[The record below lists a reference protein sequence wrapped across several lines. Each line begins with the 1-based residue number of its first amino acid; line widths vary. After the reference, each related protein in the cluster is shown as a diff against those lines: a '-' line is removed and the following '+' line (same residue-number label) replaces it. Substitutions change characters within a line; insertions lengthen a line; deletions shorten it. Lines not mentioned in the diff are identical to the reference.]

1 MVFAGSP
8 RPQIYILHINKFRM
22 SHLSYWNWKST
33 HPQNYIFTNKQK
45 THNPQKLAPMK
56 LNDSAVLQ
64 GIEWNL
70 LFILD
75 QTPEPWSI
83 ICRRLLKS
91 KLSSFTCTVIR
102 ERLEIMDKHDKE
114 SISNIISKTSWNNFV
129 FNSQELEI
137 VV

>member
-1 MVFAGSP
+1 MVFTGSP

-22 SHLSYWNWKST
+22 SHLSYLNWKST

-56 LNDSAVLQ
+56 LNDSTVLQ

-75 QTPEPWSI
+75 QTPEPWSS
-83 ICRRLLKS
+83 ICLRLLKS

-102 ERLEIMDKHDKE
+102 ERLEISCGQTWRGINFKY
-114 SISNIISKTSWNNFV
+114 ISRNISK
-129 FNSQELEI
+129 
-137 VV
+137 